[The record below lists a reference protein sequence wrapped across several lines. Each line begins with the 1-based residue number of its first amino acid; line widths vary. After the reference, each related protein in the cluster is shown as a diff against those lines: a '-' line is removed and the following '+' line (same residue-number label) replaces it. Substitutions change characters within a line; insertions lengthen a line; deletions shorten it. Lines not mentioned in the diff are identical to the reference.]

1 MWCCRSVESSPSCVL
16 LSSWLFLLIMLLF
29 LLIVMHLKFF
39 CNYLYSKNV
48 FRLQWDSVSVDLELK
63 SSKAKNL
70 RSSWSSYFSEQL
82 QVVPLN

>member
-39 CNYLYSKNV
+39 CNYKNV
-48 FRLQWDSVSVDLELK
+48 FRLQWDSVSVGLELK

-70 RSSWSSYFSEQL
+70 RSSWSFYFGEQL
-82 QVVPLN
+82 QVLPLN